1 MLRKLLV
8 DLSHGDN
15 NPLLEDA
22 NQAMLQTIQLL
33 QKEMS
38 DSEDPTHDLRKIEIW
53 TRGLIFSLSELEQ
66 SYAAASFFRK
76 SIKMGFMDDM
86 TESEQ
91 TDYSRYVYFYKNG
104 FIRVLSVLDKL
115 GTVLNEQYDLQ
126 TAKVKAQYS
135 YFSVLRQ
142 LTLYK
147 QHDSLSGQLSTI
159 RDNYREPINILRK
172 RRNAEIHYMNTEMED
187 DLWQRHQGLHDKIVL
202 EDVDQHL
209 LELKLGID
217 MICQSLSAAYH
228 YIYDQW
234 HNRSINTDANLT

>member
-8 DLSHGDN
+8 DLSHEDN
-15 NPLLEDA
+15 NPLIEDA

-33 QKEMS
+33 QEEMNV
-38 DSEDPTHDLRKIEIW
+38 SEDPTHDLRKIEVW

-66 SYAAASFFRK
+66 SYVAAAFFRR

-86 TESEQ
+86 TTQEQ
-91 TDYSRYVYFYKNG
+91 MDYARYVYFYKNG

-115 GTVLNEQYDLQ
+115 GTVLNEQYNLQ

-135 YFSVLRQ
+135 YFSVMRQ

-147 QHDSLSGQLSTI
+147 QHNSLSEQLSEI
-159 RDNYREPINILRK
+159 KDYYREPINILRK

-202 EDVDQHL
+202 EDVDKHL
-209 LELKLGID
+209 LELKLGMD
-217 MICQSLSAAYH
+217 MICKSLSAAYH
-228 YIYDQW
+228 YIHDQW
-234 HNRSINTDANLT
+234 HNKTLNANSNST